1 MNTHTYIYIY
11 IYILYLEMNAFDTN
25 NVINTE

>member
-1 MNTHTYIYIY
+1 MIYEYTHTH
-11 IYILYLEMNAFDTN
+11 IYILYLEMNAFYTN